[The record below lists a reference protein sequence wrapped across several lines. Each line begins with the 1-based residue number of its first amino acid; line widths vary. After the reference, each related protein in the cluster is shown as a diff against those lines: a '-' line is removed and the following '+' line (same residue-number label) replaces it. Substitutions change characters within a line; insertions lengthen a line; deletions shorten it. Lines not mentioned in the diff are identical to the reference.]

1 MPIARAGNV
10 GRGGINKSVRGFG
23 PAHRSDVGDTDGM
36 GARLRLIELTA
47 ALSLA
52 TDAGT
57 GQPFEHTLRTCLL
70 AAHCGEALGLAS
82 AEKSTVVY
90 TALLRFLGC
99 TSDASETAVL
109 AGGDEIAFNAAMAAV
124 VMADDRQ
131 ALPHLLRHLG
141 EDLPLIHRIGR
152 IAAALSDP
160 GGKARSLSSHC
171 EVGARLATRIGLP
184 VGVVHGVAHAYERW
198 DGRGLPAGLAGDEI
212 PLATRIAI
220 VARDIDV
227 IYGRSGIGDVRRM
240 LEHQRGRAYDPAVA
254 AVFIA
259 GSETWLDE
267 VDRLDPW
274 DAVLDAEPAPAVEV
288 DEARLD
294 DVLAAI
300 ADFADLKSPWFI
312 GHSRAV
318 ATLAA
323 SAASACGLD
332 TSDVTLARRAGLVH
346 DLGIVGV
353 PAGVWNRPGPLT
365 REGWERA
372 HTHPYV
378 GERILARCGP
388 LGEIASVAGAHHE
401 RLDGSGYHRGTR
413 DPSVVAQLVAASDIY
428 RALCEDRPHRFALG
442 PEAAAHAL
450 ADEANTGRLDRV
462 ATDAVLT
469 AAGHAPTATNVAR
482 PAGLTEREVDVLRL
496 ISRGR
501 SNKEVAR
508 ELGISAKTVGT
519 HVEHIYVKA
528 GVTTRAGA
536 TLFAME
542 HDLFRP

>member
-1 MPIARAGNV
+1 
-10 GRGGINKSVRGFG
+10 
-23 PAHRSDVGDTDGM
+23 M

-57 GQPFEHTLRTCLL
+57 GQPFEHALRTGLL
-70 AAHCGEALGLAS
+70 AVRVSDALGLTAP
-82 AEKSTVVY
+82 EKSTVIY
-90 TALLRFLGC
+90 TTLLRFLGC
-99 TSDASETAVL
+99 TSDASDTAVL
-109 AGGDEIAFNAAMAAV
+109 AGGDEIAFNAAMAPV

-141 EDLPLIHRIGR
+141 EDLPLGRRVGR

-184 VGVVHGVAHAYERW
+184 AGVVDGVAHAYERW

-212 PLATRIAI
+212 PLATRIAV
-220 VARDIDV
+220 VARDVDV
-227 IYGRSGIGDVRRM
+227 TYGRSGVGDVRRV
-240 LEHQRGRAYDPAVA
+240 LEDRRGRAYDPTVA
-254 AVFIA
+254 AAFLD
-259 GSETWLDE
+259 GSETWLEE
-267 VDRLDPW
+267 VDELDPW
-274 DAVLDAEPAPAVEV
+274 DAVLDAEPAPVIEV

-294 DVLAAI
+294 DVLAAF

-312 GHSRAV
+312 GHSRRV
-318 ATLAA
+318 AELAA
-323 SAASACGLD
+323 TAALVCGLD
-332 TSDVTLARRAGLVH
+332 AGDVSVARRAGLVH

-365 REGWERA
+365 REGWERVR
-372 HTHPYV
+372 THPYV
-378 GERILARCGP
+378 GERILGRCGP
-388 LGEIASVAGAHHE
+388 LGEVASAAGAHHE

-413 DPSVVAQLVAASDIY
+413 DASVVAQLVAAADVY
-428 RALCEDRPHRFALG
+428 RALCEDRPHRAASG
-442 PEAAAHAL
+442 PEAAAQAL
-450 ADEANTGRLDRV
+450 AYEADGGRLGRTAV
-462 ATDAVLT
+462 DAVLT
-469 AAGHAPTATNVAR
+469 AAGHAPTVPNVAR

-496 ISRGR
+496 IARGR
-501 SNKEVAR
+501 SNKEVAH

-519 HVEHIYVKA
+519 HVEHIYAKA

-542 HDLFRP
+542 HDLIRA

>member
-1 MPIARAGNV
+1 
-10 GRGGINKSVRGFG
+10 
-23 PAHRSDVGDTDGM
+23 M
-36 GARLRLIELTA
+36 GSGLRLIELTA

-57 GQPFEHTLRTCLL
+57 GQPFEHALRTSFL
-70 AAHCGEALGLAS
+70 AVRCGDALGLTS
-82 AEKSTVVY
+82 IEQSTVLY

-99 TSDASETAVL
+99 TSDASETAAL

-124 VMADDRQ
+124 VMADDRE
-131 ALPHLLRHLG
+131 AVPHLLRHLG
-141 EDLPLIHRIGR
+141 EGLPMTRRVGR

-184 VGVVHGVAHAYERW
+184 AGVVNGVAHAYERW
-198 DGRGLPAGLAGDEI
+198 DGKGLPAGLAGDDI

-220 VARDIDV
+220 VARDVDV
-227 IYGRSGIGDVRRM
+227 TYGRLGISDVRRV
-240 LEHQRGRAYDPAVA
+240 LEHRRGRAYDPAVA
-254 AVFIA
+254 DAFMA
-259 GSETWLDE
+259 GSASWLDE
-267 VDRLDPW
+267 VDTLDPW
-274 DAVLDAEPAPAVEV
+274 DAVLAAEPAPAVEV

-294 DVLAAI
+294 DVLGAF

-318 ATLAA
+318 AELAA
-323 SAASACGLD
+323 SAASVCGLD
-332 TSDVTLARRAGLVH
+332 SGAVTLARRAGLVH
-346 DLGIVGV
+346 DLGVVGV

-365 REGWERA
+365 REGRERA
-372 HTHPYV
+372 HTHPFV
-378 GERILARCGP
+378 GERILGRCGS

-401 RLDGSGYHRGTR
+401 RLDGSGYHRGAR
-413 DPSVVAQLVAASDIY
+413 DASVVAQLVAASDVY
-428 RALCEDRPHRFALG
+428 RALCEDRPHRVALG
-442 PEAAAHAL
+442 PEAAAQAL
-450 ADEANTGRLDRV
+450 AEEADAGRLAHV

-469 AAGHAPTATNVAR
+469 VAGHARAAPNVAR

-496 ISRGR
+496 IARGR

-519 HVEHIYVKA
+519 HVEHIYAKA

-542 HDLFRP
+542 HDLIRP